1 MEKRTARHDSAQP
14 REHVETH
21 DDIPVWRR
29 TTPRGNQEVDRT
41 DLDRSAERLEML
53 LGH

>member
-1 MEKRTARHDSAQP
+1 MEKRTARHDSPQP
-14 REHVETH
+14 REHVKTH
-21 DDIPVWRR
+21 DEIPVWQR

-41 DLDRSAERLEML
+41 DLDRSAARLETL